1 MVARMLVRLMNHG
14 FRILISTHSDYIIR
28 EINNMVMMSNKESAI
43 VKEMVEKDK
52 YLSDEYINPHDIG
65 VYYFNY
71 ASKRNKQVV
80 VQKLNVE
87 DSGFSIAS
95 IDKTIQEQN
104 TIAEELY
111 YGIKYGD

>member
-1 MVARMLVRLMNHG
+1 
-14 FRILISTHSDYIIR
+14 
-28 EINNMVMMSNKESAI
+28 MMSNKKSAT
-43 VKEMVEKDK
+43 VKEMVEKGK
-52 YLSDEYINPHDIG
+52 YQSDEYIDPSDLG

-80 VQKLNVE
+80 VQKVNVE
-87 DSGFSIAS
+87 DSGFTIAS

-111 YGIKYGD
+111 YGIKYGN